1 VSGPAAL
8 GSLAG
13 LNFTAEDAKDAE
25 VGTPGVIRGDFRQG
39 IAVLSPLKWPKMCGI
54 Y

>member
-13 LNFTAEDAKDAE
+13 LNFTAEESEYAE
-25 VGTPGVIRGDFRQG
+25 VGTPGMIRAGGGVFVGASQFS
-39 IAVLSPLKWPKMCGI
+39 LL
-54 Y
+54 